1 MAIYFQQLVN
11 QLNEYNLDER
21 DIGRFY
27 SRAVKYF
34 ETLKRRL
41 EGEETISRFCFEI
54 KDGGEEK
61 VRDFLTEKKIPFEL
75 NPLGESSSLLKI
87 FN

>member
-54 KDGGEEK
+54 KG
-61 VRDFLTEKKIPFEL
+61 
-75 NPLGESSSLLKI
+75 
-87 FN
+87 